1 MNNLLNIKNSIAII
15 LILFGLTLAVEKHR
29 NPVQNTV
36 VLNIDQPSDKIL
48 SMVQPIAKLI
58 TDPNDRAKLAI
69 FNQEFASRILR
80 YEINNQQTNDIYV
93 LAASN
98 FFKNSLNDKYQGLD
112 VAIIELL
119 QSSIGNDNHVLSE
132 NEKIDISN
140 KFMGLS
146 WALIERK

>member
-69 FNQEFASRILR
+69 FNQEFASRILT

-98 FFKNSLNDKYQGLD
+98 FFKDSLNDKYQGLD